1 MEEKIEQAIIAELK
15 RQAADAGTRF
25 EVRDGLVEIEG
36 GLDLTA
42 LATAIVGSIAG
53 GP

>member
-1 MEEKIEQAIIAELK
+1 MEQKVIAELK
-15 RQAADAGTRF
+15 RQAADAGKQL
-25 EVRDGLVEIEG
+25 EMHEG
-36 GLDLTA
+36 GFVNVAVPIDVVA